1 MPIFKYKAKTKEGK
15 VYERQVEAQDRLD
28 IYKII
33 RDEGATLVSIEPVS
47 RLGKVFSFGNI
58 LGGIKTQQKIIFAK
72 NLSAMLDAGL
82 PMTRALAVMGKQ
94 SKSKPLKKLITE
106 IEENIGKGETLSE
119 SLKKHPKDFSTLF
132 TSLVRAGE
140 ESGTVSSSLKI
151 VASQLEKTYLLTKKV
166 RGALIYP
173 AVIVSVM
180 IVIAILM
187 LIFMVPTLTQ
197 TFEGIGVDL
206 PLSTRALIV
215 MSSFLVENTLIF
227 FSALLIVL
235 VSILAFFRSS
245 FGRKL
250 WDIISIR
257 VPVIG
262 FMIKEVQSARTARTL
277 SSLLGAG
284 VEIVMAIDVT
294 IDVMQNHL
302 YKDTLKK
309 ARAAIEKGEPMSA
322 VFLENENLYPVFIGE
337 MISVGEE
344 TGKISDMLLG
354 VAQYYED
361 EVDQK
366 TKDLSTIIEPIL
378 MVVIGIGVG
387 IFAISMLAPTYSL
400 VDYI

>member
-47 RLGKVFSFGNI
+47 RLGKVFSLGNI

-235 VSILAFFRSS
+235 VSILAFFRSN

>member
-1 MPIFKYKAKTKEGK
+1 MTLFKYKAKTKEGK

-33 RDEGATLVSIEPVS
+33 REEHSSIISIEEVG
-47 RLGKVFSFGNI
+47 RANKLFSSLNI
-58 LGGIKTQQKIIFAK
+58 FGGIKTQQKITFAK

-82 PMTRALAVMGKQ
+82 PMTRALAVMSKQ
-94 SKSKPLKKLITE
+94 SKSKPLKKVLNN
-106 IEENIGKGETLSE
+106 IEEDIGKGETLSE
-119 SLKKHPKDFSTLF
+119 SLRKYPKDFSTLF
-132 TSLVRAGE
+132 TSMVRAGE

-151 VASQLEKTYLLTKKV
+151 VAGQLEKTYLLTKKV

-173 AVIVSVM
+173 AVIISVM
-180 IVIAILM
+180 IIIAILM

-197 TFEGIGVDL
+197 TFEGLGADL
-206 PLSTRALIV
+206 PMSTKVLIFI
-215 MSSFLVENTLIF
+215 SSFLVENTLVF
-227 FSALLIVL
+227 FSGLLL
-235 VSILAFFRSS
+235 VIISILIFFRSDTGKR
-245 FGRKL
+245 FL
-250 WDIISIR
+250 DVISIR
-257 VPVIG
+257 IPVIG

-284 VEIVMAIDVT
+284 VDIVMGIDVT

-302 YKDTLKK
+302 YKETLKK
-309 ARAAIEKGEPMSA
+309 ARAAIEKGEPMSL
-322 VFLENENLYPVFIGE
+322 VFLENENLYPTFIGE

-344 TGKISDMLLG
+344 TGKISEMLLG
-354 VAQYYED
+354 AAQYYED

-378 MVVIGIGVG
+378 MVIIGIGVG
-387 IFAISMLAPTYSL
+387 IFAISMLAPAYSL